1 MGGSVTLQFL
11 WQAYNANLAQAVT
24 TEATQILGAIAAT
37 AQGAVMLY
45 VIILGKR
52 LIFDN
57 MSAGEGVTR
66 LIRAVIVVSLLTAAN
81 YQTFVATP
89 ITTTIPNFINNMVNG
104 QQGLTG
110 AQGWDALINKVD
122 NFSAQI
128 HAQTVGIAYIAD
140 RVTVWIIGVL
150 AKVVIVFC
158 YFIYS
163 LATATA
169 DLLVPIGAIIIPFY
183 LFEATRSF
191 AERWVGKII
200 SLFLVMII
208 TLMLGQIVVFQ
219 DAQFLQKYATNIGA
233 AEPAGGFN
241 MLPDNDNIGIGP
253 TTAGGVAGATIN
265 VDSAIGTL
273 GNALV
278 VFLYGMF
285 LMAISTGIALYIG
298 GSSGFSAGPAFAAI
312 ARTLAVIARALL

>member
-11 WQAYNANLAQAVT
+11 WNAYNTNLAQAVT
-24 TEATQILGAIAAT
+24 TEATTILGAISGT
-37 AQGAVMLY
+37 LQGAVMLY
-45 VIILGKR
+45 VLILGKR
-52 LIFDN
+52 LMFDN
-57 MSAGEGVTR
+57 LGAGEAMTR
-66 LIRAVIVVSLLTAAN
+66 LIRAIIIAALMGAAN
-81 YQTFVATP
+81 FAAYIATP
-89 ITTTIPNFINNMVNG
+89 ITTTIPNWINATITG
-104 QQGLTG
+104 TPGLTG
-110 AQGWDALINKVD
+110 AQGWDALMNKVD

-128 HAQTVGIAYIAD
+128 HAQTIGMAYIAD
-140 RVTVWIIGVL
+140 RLTVWVIGAM
-150 AKVVIVFC
+150 AKIVILCC

-163 LATATA
+163 LSTATA
-169 DLLVPIGAIIIPFY
+169 DVLVPLFAILLPFF
-183 LFEATRSF
+183 LFDATRSYV
-191 AERWVGKII
+191 ERLAGKVI

-208 TLMLGQIVVFQ
+208 TLMLGQIVVYQ

-241 MLPDNDNIGIGP
+241 MMPDNDNIGIGP

-285 LMAISTGIALYIG
+285 LMAISTGIALFIG
-298 GSSGFSAGPAFAAI
+298 GSSGFSVAPVTRAISMI
-312 ARTLAVIARALL
+312 ARTITRG